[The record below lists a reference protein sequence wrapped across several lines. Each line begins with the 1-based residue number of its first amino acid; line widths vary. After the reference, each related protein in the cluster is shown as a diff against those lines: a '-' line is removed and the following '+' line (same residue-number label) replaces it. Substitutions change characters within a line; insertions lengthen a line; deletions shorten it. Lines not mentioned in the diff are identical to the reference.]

1 MDFLIFLIY
10 YCLYSRFL
18 SFVILNL
25 IFHFSLFL
33 YFIIIF
39 LFVFQFYRAVTRE
52 FAAESVNGMDDWI
65 MKLQAGIARAESLAG
80 KNGKKLTFL
89 SPEKGLI
96 RGSRQTGRDGSV
108 GGLKEQGISGDT
120 ITETVSIGVHLSVFL
135 YWCVCMCFCISV
147 SSSFFFSF
155 DSSFSFSPYSFFSSY
170 SSLSSSP
177 FYSSHIT
184 YIAIDKLPSRFRRF
198 KWLWHELSWKVFSS
212 LWGNTVHTEDSQHE
226 CSVHG
231 CHRLKQWEQEW

>member
-135 YWCVCMCFCISV
+135 YWCVCVCVSVLVCVCVSVLVCLLHSFFHLILLFHPRLISV
-147 SSSFFFSF
+147 FHLIPLYPPPHVTHLT
-155 DSSFSFSPYSFFSSY
+155 SP
-170 SSLSSSP
+170 
-177 FYSSHIT
+177 T
-184 YIAIDKLPSRFRRF
+184 
-198 KWLWHELSWKVFSS
+198 
-212 LWGNTVHTEDSQHE
+212 
-226 CSVHG
+226 
-231 CHRLKQWEQEW
+231 